1 MPVVLSKSSR
11 KDKKYMIKHDNKTTH
26 FGQRG
31 ARDFTLMNNKSSQ
44 FYEPD
49 KERREKTKKNY
60 QSRHKNDNLKNPY
73 SAGAL
78 AFYLLWNK
86 PTLSSSI
93 KDFEKRF
100 NINIINKT

>member
-1 MPVVLSKSSR
+1 MSNILLKSSR
-11 KDKKYMIKHDNKTTH
+11 KDKKYMIKYQNKTTH
-26 FGQRG
+26 FGASG
-31 ARDFTLMNNKSSQ
+31 FKDYTLMNNKSSQ

-49 KERREKTKKNY
+49 KDKREKTKKNY

-78 AFYLLWNK
+78 AFYLLWNL
-86 PTLSSSI
+86 PTLSASI

-100 NINIINKT
+100 NIDIVNKT